1 MAMNVAALAQDIR
14 NLKENN
20 NINMHQ
26 ENKPNTEN
34 WYWWFYH
41 INFDFLMKNLL
52 IHQMTGQDLSL
63 YSLTT

>member
-34 WYWWFYH
+34 
-41 INFDFLMKNLL
+41 
-52 IHQMTGQDLSL
+52 
-63 YSLTT
+63 